1 MNKRT
6 EKVKLTVSIPSKVNN
21 ILRRQAFFAKLELSE
36 LFIEYQNAYIREKE
50 REKAQKEQKTQENQE
65 KETKKES

>member
-6 EKVKLTVSIPSKVNN
+6 EKVKLTVSIPTKVNN

-36 LFIEYQNAYIREKE
+36 LFIEYQNAYLEKIE
-50 REKAQKEQKTQENQE
+50 REKQE
-65 KETKKES
+65 KKMKKDN

>member
-6 EKVKLTVSIPSKVNN
+6 EKVKLTVSIPTKVNN

-50 REKAQKEQKTQENQE
+50 REKAEKQQKES
-65 KETKKES
+65 KKDN

>member
-6 EKVKLTVSIPSKVNN
+6 EKVKLTVSIPNKVNN

-36 LFIEYQNAYIREKE
+36 LFVEYQNAYIREKE
-50 REKAQKEQKTQENQE
+50 REKAQKEQKNQE